1 MNRFEVTI
9 TKNYIFTLMGE
20 SKDNL
25 KKQLVYVQDNI
36 SILEMPSIKKV
47 TKIKIKKLKKRG
59 VSWNL

>member
-59 VSWNL
+59 VS

>member
-36 SILEMPSIKKV
+36 SILEMPSINK
-47 TKIKIKKLKKRG
+47 TTQIKIKRIKNRKR
-59 VSWNL
+59 